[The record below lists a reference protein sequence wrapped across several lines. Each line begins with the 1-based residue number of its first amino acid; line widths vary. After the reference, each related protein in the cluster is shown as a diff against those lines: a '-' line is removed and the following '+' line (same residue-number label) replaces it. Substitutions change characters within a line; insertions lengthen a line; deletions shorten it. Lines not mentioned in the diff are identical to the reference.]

1 MRAKKS
7 LGQNFLVDSRVISKI
22 LDSVSLSAD
31 ELILEIGPGRGAL
44 TAGLVE
50 RAGYV
55 LAVELDREL
64 IDALTQRFSSERF
77 KLVHEDILKFP
88 LSQALSAILLEHPH
102 LKPKARVIANLPYY
116 ISTAVITRLISERA
130 GISDMTLMLQREVA
144 ERLMSRPGSKDYGGL
159 SVFTQLYASVRR
171 VLNVPAGAFRP
182 VPKVESTVVRLD
194 FKPQIDLEPRLEQPF
209 SNLVKAAFSQRRK
222 TLYNCLK
229 TAYASKLVLAALANA
244 GIAPERR
251 AETLGVEEFVRLVVA
266 IELLARAEQV

>member
-1 MRAKKS
+1 MI
-7 LGQNFLVDSRVISKI
+7 NKI

-31 ELILEIGPGRGAL
+31 DLVLEIGPGCGAL

-64 IDALTQRFSSERF
+64 VVALTQRFSPEHF

-88 LSQALSAILLEHPH
+88 LSEALSAVLLERPH
-102 LKPKARVIANLPYY
+102 LKPKARVVANLPYY

-144 ERLMSRPGSKDYGGL
+144 ERLMSRPGTKEYGGL
-159 SVFTQLYASVRR
+159 SVFTQFYASVRR
-171 VLNVPAGAFRP
+171 VLNVPARAFRP
-182 VPKVESTVVRLD
+182 VPKVDSTVVRLD
-194 FKPQIDLEPRLEQPF
+194 FKPQIGLKPRLEQSF

-229 TAYASKLVLAALANA
+229 TIYASKLVLAALADA

-251 AETLGVEEFVRLVVA
+251 AETLSVEDFVRLVVA
-266 IELLARAEQV
+266 IELLAEAEQV